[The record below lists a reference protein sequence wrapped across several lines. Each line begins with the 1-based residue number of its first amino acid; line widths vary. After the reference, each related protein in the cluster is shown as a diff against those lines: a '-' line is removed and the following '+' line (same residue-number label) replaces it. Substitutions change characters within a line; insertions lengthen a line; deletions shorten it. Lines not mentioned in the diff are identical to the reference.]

1 MKSYTKNKMTENKIK
16 TNQEERQ
23 YKVFIG
29 TSYLTDSVADFESP
43 EDLFKQSL
51 LYGYD
56 INNLHG
62 IKFLNTPKKNIVRL
76 ITRENNPDIRIN
88 EVIDNDLA
96 IVGSTEGPEEKVR
109 SIMGSGL
116 VVARYSIFYGG
127 PSGYTSNSPES
138 SGYSLDLPKVVG
150 CAVQLMTNDN
160 FLEALVSREE
170 ARIRN
175 AIEELNKGKESA
187 PIRVTPYLSE
197 ALKVRR

>member
-1 MKSYTKNKMTENKIK
+1 MTQNQQK

-23 YKVFIG
+23 YKVFVG

-43 EDLFKQSL
+43 EELLKQSL

-62 IKFLNTPKKNIVRL
+62 IKFLSTPRKNTVRL
-76 ITRENNPDIRIN
+76 ITRENSPDIRIR

-96 IVGSTEGPEEKVR
+96 IVGSTESSEERVH

-116 VVARYSIFYGG
+116 IVARYSIFYGG
-127 PSGYTSNSPES
+127 PSGYTSSSPES

-150 CAVQLMTNDN
+150 CAVQLMTDDN

-170 ARIRN
+170 TRIRN
-175 AIEELNKGKESA
+175 AIEQLNKGKESA
-187 PIRVTPYLSE
+187 PILITPYLAE